1 MSDIIYLSNVRLSF
15 PHITEPQRT
24 MNEQTGKE
32 KISYNSEFIM
42 PMDHVGLQQFLKAY
56 AALALDKWK
65 DNANAVMSMIQ
76 NERRLRCFGK
86 GEEKINKKTFQPY
99 DGYAGHAYI
108 TAGRDT
114 PPQLIGADGTP
125 IDAGNTMAYQATAR
139 TLYGGCYVNAAIKPW
154 LQDNQYG
161 RGVRCDFVAIQF
173 AGNGEPFGA
182 GVTDVSGIFG
192 AVATQAAQPAMPVS
206 MPPPPFGAPAAPQAA
221 PAPTF
226 GAPSIP
232 PFMMGR

>member
-15 PHITEPQRT
+15 PHIVEPQRT

-32 KISYNSEFIM
+32 KISYNAEFIM

-65 DNANAVMSMIQ
+65 DNATAVMNMIQ
-76 NERRLRCFGK
+76 NERRLRCFGR
-86 GEEKINKKTFQPY
+86 GEEKVNKKTFQPY

-108 TAGRDT
+108 TVGRDT
-114 PPQLIGADGTP
+114 SPQLIGADGTP
-125 IDAGNTMAYQATAR
+125 IDVANTMAYQATAR
-139 TLYGGCYVNAAIKPW
+139 TMYGGCFVNAAIKPW

-161 RGVRCDFVAIQF
+161 RGVRCDFVAVQF
-173 AGNGEPFGA
+173 ANNGEPFGA
-182 GVTDVSGIFG
+182 GATDVSGIFG
-192 AVATQAAQPAMPVS
+192 AVATQAAQPATPIA
-206 MPPPPFGAPAAPQAA
+206 MPPAPFGAPAPAA
-221 PAPTF
+221 PAPAF
-226 GAPSIP
+226 GAPSLP

>member
-15 PHITEPQRT
+15 PHIIEPQRT

-32 KISYNSEFIM
+32 KISFNAEFIM

-65 DNANAVMSMIQ
+65 DNATAIMGMIQ

-86 GEEKINKKTFQPY
+86 GEEKINKKTFLPY
-99 DGYAGHAYI
+99 DGYAGQCYI

-125 IDAGNTMAYQATAR
+125 IDAGNTMAFQATAR
-139 TLYGGCYVNAAIKPW
+139 AMYGGCFVNAAVKPW

-161 RGVRCDFVAIQF
+161 RGVRCDLVAVQF

-182 GVTDVSGIFG
+182 GATDVSGIFG
-192 AVATQAAQPAMPVS
+192 AVATQPAAPVAMPS
-206 MPPPPFGAPAAPQAA
+206 APFGAP
-221 PAPTF
+221 PAGAF
-226 GAPSIP
+226 GAPALP

>member
-15 PHITEPQRT
+15 PHIVEPQRT

-65 DNANAVMSMIQ
+65 DNANAVMGMIQ
-76 NERRLRCFGK
+76 NERRLRCFGR
-86 GEEKINKKTFQPY
+86 GEEKVNKKTFQPY
-99 DGYAGHAYI
+99 DGYAGNAYI
-108 TAGRDT
+108 TVGRDT
-114 PPQLIGADGTP
+114 PPQLIAADGNP
-125 IDAGNTMAYQATAR
+125 VDAANTMAFQATAR

-182 GVTDVSGIFG
+182 GATDVSGIFG
-192 AVATQAAQPAMPVS
+192 AVATQAAAPVS
-206 MPPPPFGAPAAPQAA
+206 MPSAPFGAPAAPQAA
-221 PAPTF
+221 PAPAF
-226 GAPSIP
+226 GAPSMP